1 MSKSVAYKHYQRA
14 LAQWPVDLL
23 RPEVSFQSAMIRR
36 IDKRFDQSTTRP
48 QDNVLANGALA
59 TVPAAPRLDEK
70 SELEQANVLY
80 SFLENRYARKYPITE
95 RLTKPVSN
103 PSYYEDLMTELQE
116 APRRS
121 WFSSIVNKWRG
132 FLRFS

>member
-1 MSKSVAYKHYQRA
+1 M
-14 LAQWPVDLL
+14 L
-23 RPEVSFQSAMIRR
+23 RR
-36 IDKRFDQSTTRP
+36 IDKRFHPSTTRP
-48 QDNVLANGALA
+48 QDNVVANGALA

-70 SELEQANVLY
+70 AELEQVNVLY
-80 SFLENRYARKYPITE
+80 SFLENRYDKKVRMGCSRGAVVSKFLILTSIRLQYPITE
-95 RLTKPVSN
+95 HLTKPVSK

-121 WFSSIVNKWRG
+121 WFSSIVNKWKG